1 MADPTQAPASYVRS
15 TSDHVAFWT
24 LWVLLLIP
32 AIFLLMMA
40 VGSGGFSIILL
51 PLLVQLVIH
60 GLALKWFLDLAK
72 SMSKVLLLLLG
83 GTGLL
88 YFLSFSGCVILLFTA

>member
-15 TSDHVAFWT
+15 TSDHVAFWI

-51 PLLVQLVIH
+51 PLLAQLVIH

>member
-1 MADPTQAPASYVRS
+1 MVDPTQVPASYVRS
-15 TSDHVAFWT
+15 MSDQVAFWI
-24 LWVLLLIP
+24 LWVLFLIP
-32 AIFLLMMA
+32 VIFLLIMA

-60 GLALKWFLDLAK
+60 GVALKWFLDLAK
-72 SMSKVLLLLLG
+72 PMSKVLLMLLG

-88 YFLSFSGCVILLFTA
+88 YFLSFSGCVLLLFTA